1 MRILT
6 TILASLGALAAAYL
20 GLYAG
25 MIAGESVLVAPG
37 DTLLIAAPL
46 LAVAGAVAVWI
57 RSAIARVAL
66 WSALAAWLA
75 FAVAI
80 AALGAGGLEVRH
92 LSGIAAL
99 TILPAVLLS
108 GAAYTAGRL
117 CRQTAAA
124 PH

>member
-6 TILASLGALAAAYL
+6 TILASLGALAAGYL
-20 GLYAG
+20 GLYAA
-25 MIAGESVLVAPG
+25 MIAGESVMVAPG

-46 LAVAGAVAVWI
+46 LAIAGAVAVWM
-57 RSAIARVAL
+57 RPAVARVAL
-66 WSALAAWLA
+66 WSALAAWLL

-80 AALGAGGLEVRH
+80 AALGADGLEVRH

-108 GAAYTAGRL
+108 GAAYAAGRL
-117 CRQTAAA
+117 CRQTAAP